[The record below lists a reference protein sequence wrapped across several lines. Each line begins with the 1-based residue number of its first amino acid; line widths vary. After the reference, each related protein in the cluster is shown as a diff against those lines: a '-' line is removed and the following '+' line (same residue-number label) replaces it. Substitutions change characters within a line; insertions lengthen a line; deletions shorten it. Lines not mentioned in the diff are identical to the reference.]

1 VGTST
6 ADMASPSAGC
16 MIQHKLGAK
25 KAVAFDVN
33 AACPGFIYGLAVAR
47 KFMQDGSHRY
57 ALVIGGEIISHRTD
71 FQDRNTCV
79 LFGDGAGAVVLG
91 LAAREKDGELLST
104 EIYSDGDL
112 WKLLHVPGGGSMN
125 PISHEMI
132 DQRLHYVKMKGNE
145 VFKHAVRSMTEA
157 AQKAL
162 EGAGLTKNQVDWFI
176 PIRPISGSWSPW
188 PSKWTSRWKKSSKPS
203 INTAIPRRPPSPRP
217 WTKRCVPVRSSGGRS
232 SCVLLS
238 VPGSPGGRP
247 SSGFD
252 PRQSDPPA
260 IQSPILFRLAFF
272 RTPFVFPWFV
282 LSLGRRFPG
291 RLGPRE
297 RAFPAFRGCG
307 RFPARF
313 FSGHQ
318 VGGRRFR
325 FSPRGGALDLPGS
338 FPGTSRRAGGSFFI
352 SGISRRTMPGA
363 GRSRSS

>member
-1 VGTST
+1 MVLPGQALSDMATPASKKALEMAGLNPLDLDLIIVGTST

-162 EGAGLTKNQVDWFI
+162 EGAGLTKNEIDWFI
-176 PIRPISGSWSPW
+176 PHQANIRIMESVAKQMDIPLEKVIQTVQKYGN
-188 PSKWTSRWKKSSKPS
+188 TSAATIP
-203 INTAIPRRPPSPRP
+203 TALDEA
-217 WTKRCVPVRSSGGRS
+217 VRSGQIKRGQV
-232 SCVLLS
+232 VLS
-238 VPGSPGGRP
+238 ASFGA
-247 SSGFD
+247 GFTWG
-252 PRQSDPPA
+252 A
-260 IQSPILFRLAFF
+260 ALFRF
-272 RTPFVFPWFV
+272 
-282 LSLGRRFPG
+282 
-291 RLGPRE
+291 
-297 RAFPAFRGCG
+297 
-307 RFPARF
+307 
-313 FSGHQ
+313 
-318 VGGRRFR
+318 
-325 FSPRGGALDLPGS
+325 
-338 FPGTSRRAGGSFFI
+338 
-352 SGISRRTMPGA
+352 
-363 GRSRSS
+363 